1 MILNLKGYNYKDFD
15 FNSLGLFLIQTNI
28 SGPPAQF
35 SSYHNGVMYL
45 YTSPYINNMA
55 DPYTYDRLYGGF
67 ITIYDAKQEL
77 VLSNNLKNNFSFEL
91 SNNQLTVTSNYI
103 YNDYS
108 NIELDFVFWY
118 GRYQFRS

>member
-28 SGPPAQF
+28 SGLPAQF

-55 DPYTYDRLYGGF
+55 DPYTYDSLYGGF
-67 ITIYDAKQEL
+67 ITVYNAKQEL
-77 VLSNNLKNNFSFEL
+77 VLSNNLENNFSFEL
-91 SNNQLTVTSNYI
+91 SNNQLTITSNLTYNNNQI
-103 YNDYS
+103 YFVGSYS
-108 NIELDFVFWY
+108 YFIMLPI
-118 GRYQFRS
+118 SP